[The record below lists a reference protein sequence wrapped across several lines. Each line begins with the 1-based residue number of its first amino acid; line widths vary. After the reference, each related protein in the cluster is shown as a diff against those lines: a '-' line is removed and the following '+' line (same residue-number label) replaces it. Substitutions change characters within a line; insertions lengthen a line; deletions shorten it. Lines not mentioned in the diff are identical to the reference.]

1 MPSMRHET
9 ALDLRARVRRALWL
23 AQASV
28 ADDARAPA
36 TPEELAAAA
45 SLSRYHFS
53 RLFAAMT
60 GESPAA
66 LVRRLRLERAAGELA
81 RTDLQVVRIALHA
94 GYEAHEPFTRAFTR
108 HFGRSPSAY
117 RAEYAGSASVEFPPA
132 PSRIHFGIDDAI
144 NRFVPLMT
152 ETNPMMQVEIKQTP
166 ARRLAAMRH
175 IGSYHDI
182 GPVFERLYGWAAAS
196 GPLGADTEAIGVY
209 YDDPRAQAPETLRS
223 DACMTCGPAF
233 TGDEAAGVRVIELD
247 GGDCAVSVF
256 KGPYQRLDEAYQW
269 LYANWLPTELPK
281 LGREPAERPVY
292 EVYLNDP
299 QSTAPEELL
308 TAIHVPLA

>member
-9 ALDLRARVRRALWL
+9 ALDLRARVRRALRL

-28 ADDARAPA
+28 ADDARSPA
-36 TPEELAAAA
+36 TPDELADEAK
-45 SLSRYHFS
+45 LSRYHFS

-81 RTDLQVVRIALHA
+81 RTDQQVVRIALRA
-94 GYEAHEPFTRAFTR
+94 GYEAHEPFTRAFTK
-108 HFGRSPSAY
+108 HFGVSPSAY
-117 RAEYAGSASVEFPPA
+117 RGQHRGAASVEFPPA
-132 PSRIHFGIDDAI
+132 PSRVHFGIDHAVSQ
-144 NRFVPLMT
+144 FVPLMT
-152 ETNPMMQVEIKQTP
+152 ETNPMMQLEIKETP

-175 IGSYHDI
+175 VGPYHDI
-182 GPVFERLYGWAAAS
+182 GGVFEKLFSWAAS
-196 GPLGADTEAIGVY
+196 QGPLMGPMESIGVY
-209 YDDPRAQAPETLRS
+209 YDDPRAQAPDTLRA

-233 TGDEAAGVRVIELD
+233 EGDEAADVRVIELEA
-247 GGDCAVSVF
+247 GDCAVGVF

-269 LYANWLPTELPK
+269 LYSNWLPTELPK
-281 LGREPAERPVY
+281 LGREPADRPVY

-299 QSTAPEELL
+299 RTTKPEDLL